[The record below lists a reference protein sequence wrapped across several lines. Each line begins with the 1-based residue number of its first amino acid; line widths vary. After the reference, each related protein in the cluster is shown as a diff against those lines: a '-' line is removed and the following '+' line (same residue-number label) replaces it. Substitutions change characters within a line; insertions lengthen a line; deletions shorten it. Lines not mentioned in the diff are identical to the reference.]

1 MKLCAE
7 GMEIVTNTY
16 EIISEFKFTSE
27 LGENAEVDNLLE
39 NFIKSVCVYLH
50 ECCMNP
56 YLRYK
61 AEMKDYLKGMS
72 IITFIYNEIKS

>member
-1 MKLCAE
+1 
-7 GMEIVTNTY
+7 METITNTY
-16 EIISEFKFTSE
+16 EIISEYKFRSE

-39 NFIKSVCVYLH
+39 NFMKSMCMYLK

-61 AEMKDYLKGMS
+61 AEMKEYLKGMS
-72 IITFIYNEIKS
+72 IISLIYNEVKN